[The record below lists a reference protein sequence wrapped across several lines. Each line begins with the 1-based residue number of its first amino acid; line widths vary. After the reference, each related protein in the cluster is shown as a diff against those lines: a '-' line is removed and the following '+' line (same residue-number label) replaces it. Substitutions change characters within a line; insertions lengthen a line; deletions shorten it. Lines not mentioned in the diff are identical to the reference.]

1 MYKIDFKKLEKELRY
16 KKNLFYIELLIS
28 IIINI
33 VLYIVYFVITKRN
46 ETYGIISLC
55 LSLITIIILI
65 IAIKNI
71 IDIKKCISN
80 AKYLS
85 NKGVLLRNQKIKA
98 EGTMFNLIPC
108 LYYIDS
114 NMNLHRLKIK
124 HTVNFFGKS
133 TVDLLI
139 DLNNPKKYFIDTDIK
154 TGSSFDESE
163 NNKNFSD
170 KVFYPNYVTYF
181 EENQINKNSILI
193 FILLI
198 CFFIYIAIVKEE
210 MYLKILSL
218 AIIVFS
224 LFSLINN
231 IRGIIDNN
239 KTINRIK
246 KLSTKGTL
254 HKALSYD
261 KELINNNYII
271 AKVKYNDKELESDR
285 IKYLP
290 DKKKI
295 DLLIDEKSKTYF
307 IDYDIETYKDKYAQ
321 KK

>member
-1 MYKIDFKKLEKELRY
+1 MYKIDFKKLEKEMNL
-16 KKNLFYIELLIS
+16 KKKLFYIEFFFS
-28 IIINI
+28 IVINI
-33 VLYIVYFVITKRN
+33 VLYIIYFIITKRN
-46 ETYGIISLC
+46 STYGIITVC
-55 LSLITIIILI
+55 LSIATIIILI

-71 IDIKKCISN
+71 IDIKKCINN

-85 NKGVLLRNQKIKA
+85 NKGILLRNQKIKA
-98 EGTMFNLIPC
+98 EGTIFNLIPC

-114 NMNLHRLKIK
+114 NMQLHRLKIK

-139 DLNNPKKYFIDTDIK
+139 DLDNPKRFFIDTDIK
-154 TGSSFDESE
+154 TTDKFNESE
-163 NNKNFSD
+163 NSKNFSD

-210 MYLKILSL
+210 TYLKILSL
-218 AIIVFS
+218 AIIAFS
-224 LFSLINN
+224 LLSLINN

-239 KTINRIK
+239 KTIKRIK
-246 KLSTKGTL
+246 SLSSKGTL
-254 HKALSYD
+254 HKGLSYD

-271 AKVKYNDKELESDR
+271 AKVKYNDKELDSDR

-295 DLLIDEKSKTYF
+295 DLLIDDKSKAYF
-307 IDYDIETYKDKYAQ
+307 IDYDIETYKDKYKQ